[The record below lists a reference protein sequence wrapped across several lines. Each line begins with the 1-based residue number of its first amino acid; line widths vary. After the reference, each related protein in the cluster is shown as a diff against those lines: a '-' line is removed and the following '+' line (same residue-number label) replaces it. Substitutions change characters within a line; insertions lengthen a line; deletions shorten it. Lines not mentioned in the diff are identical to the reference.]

1 MNTNLEYLKVEY
13 EQTIQTLRNWDTLFF
28 NAFTSIFI
36 GGGIGSFAAF
46 LGKEKVDISQ
56 IRLVL
61 FALTTCIYLVVL
73 MYILYN
79 RFVARKKFEV
89 LRKIEKQ
96 LNMVGA
102 YSENEGKIKKFLNYL
117 IFPLLTIVYVISLS
131 LIKTIFT

>member
-79 RFVARKKFEV
+79 RFVARKKIEV

-102 YSENEGKIKKFLNYL
+102 YSENEDKIKKFLNYL

>member
-1 MNTNLEYLKVEY
+1 MNPNIDYLKVEY

-46 LGKEKVDISQ
+46 LGKDKVDISQ

-61 FALTTCIYLVVL
+61 FALATCVYMVVL

-79 RFVARKKFEV
+79 RFVAQKKFKV
-89 LRKIEKQ
+89 LREIEKQ

-102 YSENEGKIKKFLNYL
+102 YSENEGKTKNFLNFL
-117 IFPLLTIVYVISLS
+117 VFPLLTFTYIASLA